1 MAALTSAAGVRK
13 PPGEQMDAQRGAYQL
28 RPKLQRLVTA
38 SQSSA
43 GSAWLGVVTDNLGAH
58 PLGRGAR
65 SPFCCRR

>member
-38 SQSSA
+38 SQSRPHHLRATERRS
-43 GSAWLGVVTDNLGAH
+43 
-58 PLGRGAR
+58 R
-65 SPFCCRR
+65 SPTKRMCSEIIGDYP